1 MFSRWLNG
9 KSLSEISRA
18 FGKNPAAVNRAIKK
32 CVEKLDTFCYN
43 KDRYLEVY
51 GHLFEEMGKNVR
63 RLYPKTCYDD
73 TWGLTH
79 REVRLF
85 KLWKIDG
92 YSTKVIAKRL
102 GVKEHSVR
110 QYKSTINRKADLD
123 EFERRI
129 ASYTCNDFDLAS
141 TTELSGF

>member
-1 MFSRWLNG
+1 MFWRWLRG
-9 KSLSEISRA
+9 QSVGSIARALKTDPSKVSRA
-18 FGKNPAAVNRAIKK
+18 LKK
-32 CVEKLDTFCYN
+32 CVDKIDTFCYIR
-43 KDRYLEVY
+43 DRYLEVY
-51 GHLFEEMGKNVR
+51 GHLFEELEKNVR

-73 TWGLTH
+73 TWGLNH

-110 QYKSTINRKADLD
+110 QYKSVINRKAGLD
-123 EFERRI
+123 EFERGI
-129 ASYTCNDFDLAS
+129 TDSTGDDFSLDYNS
-141 TTELSGF
+141 ELSSF